1 MAVSTVPNGAV
12 SARQLALRSLLTQRL
27 CVWSGP
33 LLIALTGTALW
44 LVMGFIPP
52 PAPSAS
58 AEHIRQMYIDH
69 QIRIQVG
76 LILTVVSCGL
86 AFPWAVAIAVQMQ
99 RIEGRWSPMALSQLI
114 AGVALP
120 MLYVLPVM
128 AWATA
133 AFRPDERPA
142 ELTRFANDLGWFPF
156 VGVGSPAFIQSIAIA
171 IVVFRDI
178 RPNPVFKRW
187 VGYFN
192 IWCVLLFFAGALI
205 YAFKSGPLAWNGVI
219 AFWIPV
225 VVFCA
230 WIFVMAYVLLAAIKD
245 QENELNAAP
254 DGIVEFESDL
264 QSQVSRLSSEVQVLR
279 QQMNQLP
286 AAARDG

>member
-1 MAVSTVPNGAV
+1 
-12 SARQLALRSLLTQRL
+12 
-27 CVWSGP
+27 
-33 LLIALTGTALW
+33 
-44 LVMGFIPP
+44 MGFIPP
-52 PAPSAS
+52 PSPSAS
-58 AEHIRQMYIDH
+58 AEQIREMYIAH
-69 QIRIQVG
+69 QTRIRVG

-120 MLYVLPVM
+120 LLYIMPVM
-128 AWATA
+128 AWASA

-171 IVVFRDI
+171 IVTLRDI

-187 VGYFN
+187 VAYFN

-205 YAFKSGPLAWNGVI
+205 YAFKSGPLAWNGVV

-225 VVFCA
+225 VVFVA
-230 WIFVMAYVLLAAIKD
+230 WIFVMTYVLLAAIND
-245 QENELNAAP
+245 QEDELNATPA
-254 DGIVEFESDL
+254 GIVEFESDL
-264 QSQVSRLSSEVQVLR
+264 QHQVNRLSSELESIR
-279 QQMNQLP
+279 QLMSRQP
-286 AAARDG
+286 APAQGS

>member
-1 MAVSTVPNGAV
+1 MAVSTTANESV
-12 SARQLALRSLLTQRL
+12 SARELALKSLLTQRL

-33 LLIALTGTALW
+33 LLIVLTGSAIW

-52 PAPSAS
+52 PSPSAS
-58 AEHIRQMYIDH
+58 ADTIRQMYIDH
-69 QIRIQVG
+69 QTRIRVG

-114 AGVALP
+114 AGIALP
-120 MLYVLPVM
+120 ILYILPVI

-133 AFRPDERPA
+133 AFRPDERSA

-171 IVVFRDI
+171 IATFRDI

-192 IWCVLLFFAGALI
+192 IWCVLLFFAGAMI

-225 VVFCA
+225 VVFVA
-230 WIFVMAYVLLAAIKD
+230 WIFVMTYVLLAAIND
-245 QENELNAAP
+245 QENELNSAP
-254 DGIVEFESDL
+254 EGIVEFESDL
-264 QSQVSRLSSEVQVLR
+264 HGKVSELAAEVQSLR
-279 QQMNQLP
+279 RQLDRQP
-286 AAARDG
+286 TVAGSG

>member
-1 MAVSTVPNGAV
+1 MANPTLPGPAV
-12 SARQLALRSLLTQRL
+12 SARQLALKSLLTQRL

-33 LLIALTGTALW
+33 LLITLTGTALW

-52 PAPSAS
+52 PSPAAS
-58 AEHIRQMYIDH
+58 AEQIRQMYIDH
-69 QIRIQVG
+69 QTRIRIG

-120 MLYVLPVM
+120 MLFILPVM
-128 AWATA
+128 AWAAA

-171 IVVFRDI
+171 VVVFRDI
-178 RPNPVFKRW
+178 RPKPVFKRW

-205 YAFKSGPLAWNGVI
+205 YAFKSGPLAWNGI
-219 AFWIPV
+219 LAFWIPV
-225 VVFCA
+225 VVFVA
-230 WIFVMAYVLLAAIKD
+230 WIFVMAHVLLAAIKD
-245 QENELNAAP
+245 QEEELNAMP
-254 DGIVEFESDL
+254 EGIVEFESDL
-264 QSQVSRLSSEVQVLR
+264 QQQVSRLSSELESIRRLMGR
-279 QQMNQLP
+279 QP
-286 AAARDG
+286 TAASGS